1 MKIKSKQGAL
11 VKIGNIDSIV
21 EERVIIKPVEKII
34 LDIDNFLMTKDRLIL
49 GVLDDVFGAIEKPWY
64 SVLNDAYIKAK
75 FKADEILIGDPV
87 FAAGPEMKIL
97 YQDRID
103 FLKSRKGCDASNKFD
118 EEIYDQMNTEEVAF
132 SDDEEEES
140 YHSRV
145 KHGQLGK
152 RGGKPGRDDRGSKAR
167 EQEYN
172 PWETKPHHEV
182 PKAEQKA
189 APALMSAQQTYPSMY
204 MPYGAMNSGLAQNP
218 SFPAQFYGHPPMG
231 AFVQNPLPPMT
242 AEQYANHLNHIN
254 LMYGYSQ
261 NAPQPY
267 FPENDAG
274 K

>member
-1 MKIKSKQGAL
+1 LKIKSKLGAL

-21 EERVIIKPVEKII
+21 EERVIIKPVDKII
-34 LDIDNFLMTKDRLIL
+34 LDIDNFLMTKDRLIV

-75 FKADEILIGDPV
+75 FKANEIQIGDPV

-118 EEIYDQMNTEEVAF
+118 EEIYDQMNTEEMAF

-140 YHSRV
+140 YQSRV

-152 RGGKPGRDDRGSKAR
+152 REGKHGHDDRGSKR
-167 EQEYN
+167 KEREYN
-172 PWETKPHHEV
+172 PWESKPQHDG
-182 PKAEQKA
+182 PKAETKP
-189 APALMSAQQTYPSMY
+189 APVPMSAPQAYPSMY
-204 MPYGAMNSGLAQNP
+204 MPYGGLNTGMGQNP
-218 SFPAQFYGHPPMG
+218 AFPAQFYGHPQIAG
-231 AFVQNPLPPMT
+231 YVQNPLPPMT

-254 LMYGYSQ
+254 MMYGYSQ
-261 NAPQPY
+261 NTPQQY
-267 FPENDAG
+267 FPENEPPQ
-274 K
+274 